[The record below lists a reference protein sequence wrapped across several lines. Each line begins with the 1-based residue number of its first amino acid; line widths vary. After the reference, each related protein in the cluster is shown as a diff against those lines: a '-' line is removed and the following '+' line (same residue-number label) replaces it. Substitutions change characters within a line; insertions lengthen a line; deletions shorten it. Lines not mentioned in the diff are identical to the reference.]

1 MKCRHCGLP
10 IKHTFLDLGF
20 APPSNNYMKKE
31 DLKAP
36 EVHFPLKLYV
46 CNHCWLV
53 QTEDYVRA
61 DDLFRDDYAYFSSI
75 SKSWLDHSAEFVDRI
90 SRKLNLDSR
99 SFVIEIACN
108 DGYLLRNFI
117 RSKIPCL
124 GIEPTDSTAKAAE
137 ALGIPVIRE
146 FFGGQ
151 LSGKMKADNMFAD
164 LIIGNNVY
172 AHVPDIND
180 FTAGM
185 KTILKPGGTVTLE
198 FPHVL
203 KLIEHRQFD
212 TIYHEHYSYLSL
224 STVMSVFKKAGLKVY
239 DVEELNTHGG
249 SLRIYGCHDKELRRV
264 SKSVDKLMKIEIE
277 CGLQSVKTYKGFQPA
292 VNRIKNDLV
301 SFLLSSSRK
310 GLKIAGYGAA
320 AKANTILNYA
330 GIRQD
335 LIPFV
340 CDAAPSKQGK
350 YLPGSH
356 IPVVHPSFLKEKKP
370 DLVLIFPWNIA
381 DEIVEQHAYIK
392 NWGGRFIT
400 AIPRLRILQ

>member
-1 MKCRHCGLP
+1 MPL
-10 IKHTFLDLGF
+10 KHTFLDLGF
-20 APPSNNYMKKE
+20 APPSNNYLRKG

-46 CNHCWLV
+46 CSHCWLV

-61 DDLFRDDYAYFSSI
+61 DELFRDDYAYFSSI
-75 SKSWLDHSAEFVDRI
+75 SKSWLDHSAEYVESI
-90 SRKLNLDSR
+90 TRKLNLDSS

-108 DGYLLRNFI
+108 DGYLLRNFV

-137 ALGIPVIRE
+137 ALEIPVIRE
-146 FFGGQ
+146 FFGSQ
-151 LSGKMKADNMFAD
+151 LAEKMKADKMFAD

-198 FPHVL
+198 FPHIL
-203 KLIEHRQFD
+203 KLMENIQFD

-224 STVMSVFKKAGLKVY
+224 YTVMTVFNKAGLKVY

-249 SLRIYGCHDKELRRV
+249 SLRIYGCHGEERRRV
-264 SKSVDKLMKIEIE
+264 SKSVNQLLEKEDAF
-277 CGLQSVKTYKGFQPA
+277 GLRSVETYKNFQPA

-301 SFLLSSSRK
+301 SFLLSSSQK

-330 GIRQD
+330 GIKND

-350 YLPGSH
+350 YLPGSR
-356 IPVVHPSFLKEKKP
+356 IPVVPASFLKKKKP
-370 DLVLIFPWNIA
+370 ELVIIFPWNIA
-381 DEIVEQHAYIK
+381 DEIMEQHSYIR
-392 NWGGRFIT
+392 NWGGKFVT
-400 AIPRLRILQ
+400 AIPRLRILP